1 MIIVMKLELDRKT
14 DVTGLAYMDIHPRDN
29 VIRTRWHASADVNI
43 SVNKSSRFTFVTAL
57 TVNDCCVHSKL
68 CLSTNVT
75 GKDVLLRE

>member
-14 DVTGLAYMDIHPRDN
+14 DVTGLIWISIPEIMLLGLGDM
-29 VIRTRWHASADVNI
+29 NI